1 MKKKLSLLLVVVM
14 ILSLVLTA
22 CGGNGSGVQD
32 ENDNND
38 EVQQSSVERIKD
50 SGQLILGTDADYP
63 PFEFHALVDGKDTI
77 VGFDIEIAKYI
88 ADELEVELVI
98 QDMEFDKLLGGL
110 STGMLDIV
118 IAAMNPD
125 PGRAANFTD
134 IYYEAN
140 LAVLVAKDNTEITTV
155 EDLDGKS
162 IGVQIGTT
170 QEDVAR
176 ETIND
181 ADVKALG
188 NNGDIIMNLKTNK
201 IDAAIIE
208 APVAASYVSV
218 NDDIMI
224 VEGFELD
231 SGSDGVAIAVKEG
244 DDELTELLNE
254 MLADMKEQGLI
265 EKWFVEANEM
275 VSNAL

>member
-1 MKKKLSLLLVVVM
+1 MLSINGFIKGSLEIHLFFARIMKEHSFFL
-14 ILSLVLTA
+14 
-22 CGGNGSGVQD
+22 Q
-32 ENDNND
+32 
-38 EVQQSSVERIKD
+38 
-50 SGQLILGTDADYP
+50 
-63 PFEFHALVDGKDTI
+63 
-77 VGFDIEIAKYI
+77 VGFTPRDARYIERANK
-88 ADELEVELVI
+88 LR
-98 QDMEFDKLLGGL
+98 MEFDKLLGGL

>member
-1 MKKKLSLLLVVVM
+1 MKKKLNVLLVLVLA
-14 ILSLVLTA
+14 LSMFLTA
-22 CGGNGSGVQD
+22 CGGNGADVD
-32 ENDNND
+32 EGND
-38 EVQQSSVERIKD
+38 EAQSSVEKIQQ
-50 SGQLILGTDADYP
+50 SGKIVMGTDAGYP

-88 ADELEVELVI
+88 ADELGVELVI

-140 LAVLVAKDNTEITTV
+140 LAVLVAKDNIEITTI

-162 IGVQIGTT
+162 LGVQIGTT

-181 ADVKALG
+181 ADVRALG
-188 NNGDIIMNLKTNK
+188 NNADIIMNLKTKK
-201 IDAAIIE
+201 IDAAIME
-208 APVAASYVSV
+208 APVAQSYVSV

-265 EKWFVEANEM
+265 EEWFIEANEL